1 MINSVQTIDKRK
13 EYAFGDFTKKE
24 LPNHYWLNTKEDEVK
39 ITKPKSNLVL
49 LNPDEAKK
57 TNNLKTWGLSIAGA
71 TVLTAVGI
79 FFVLKGGPRGLSKNF
94 QKFRNYLE
102 NKVQSSKLENKF
114 HTDMNRTN
122 IFLIK
127 KLDLILQ
134 KFDAINNF
142 TSFKDLLF
150 KNIMNN
156 RLTGKYTGAIHSK
169 ITKIFEKIGRQ
180 SVVNAYKK
188 TASRFVQ
195 TKDLALSMGSR
206 IGKST
211 EVVEI
216 NGVRKTRA
224 QWAEYLKQKNL
235 ELVGEYENGFNTT
248 KLNGRYLKIKKTV
261 KNLENKFNRLRIFW
275 TKDLINSFMADS
287 AIASEKLAIQN
298 SVKNIRNKI
307 SYSTTDLIK
316 DTEEKIMNLAKSVN
330 FKDTDKVNILA
341 RLRRDIKK
349 LGKFSETTL
358 QVRNSDGSMV
368 TKEGLHNKILTGMD
382 DFRAEILKSMRNK
395 SLDEKLGQ
403 EMLDNLSE
411 LRISFIGFK
420 QGKIEEMLD
429 IYKKL
434 LSPEDY
440 KILEK
445 AYKSNIKKLDNS
457 VAIET
462 EDFINKARD
471 LVLGSAPTDIVTILG
486 SLATLGYYLGKSD
499 NNEERASVSLKYGIP
514 AIAGIGTSLYCNA
527 KLYAGS
533 KSLLIGSISTLI
545 VNKIGVWA
553 DKKLKQ
559 YQAAKRA
566 HNVQTNTTS
575 TLDLTKS

>member
-13 EYAFGDFTKKE
+13 EYTFGDFTKTD
-24 LPNHYWLNTKEDEVK
+24 LPSNYWLKNIEDEVK
-39 ITKPKSNLVL
+39 ITKPISNLTL

-57 TNNLKTWGLSIAGA
+57 TNNLKIWGLSIAGA
-71 TVLTAVGI
+71 TFLTAAGI
-79 FFVLKGGPRGLSKNF
+79 FFILKGGPRGLSKNF
-94 QKFRNYLE
+94 QKFRDYLE
-102 NKVQSSKLENKF
+102 NKIQTSKLENKF

-122 IFLIK
+122 MFLIK
-127 KLDLILQ
+127 KLDMILH

-156 RLTGKYTGAIHSK
+156 KLTGKFTGALHSK

-180 SVVNAYKK
+180 SVVNTYKK
-188 TASRFVQ
+188 TAEKFAK
-195 TKDLALSMGSR
+195 TKDLAFSMESK
-206 IGKST
+206 IGKPT
-211 EVVEI
+211 EIVEI
-216 NGVRKTRA
+216 NGIRKTRA
-224 QWAEYLKQKNL
+224 QWAKQLKQMNIDL
-235 ELVGEYENGFNTT
+235 ITEYNNGFEPI
-248 KLNGRYLKIKKTV
+248 KLRGRYLKIKKTV
-261 KNLENKFNRLRIFW
+261 KNLENKFNKLRIFW

-287 AIASEKLAIQN
+287 AITSEKLAIKT
-298 SVKNIRNKI
+298 SVKNIRNNI
-307 SYSTTDLIK
+307 TYSTADLIK
-316 DTEEKIMNLAKSVN
+316 DSEEKIMKLSQSVN
-330 FKDTDKVNILA
+330 FKDTDKIDILA

-349 LGKFSETTL
+349 LNKFSETTL

-368 TKEGLHNKILTGMD
+368 TKEGLRKKILSGMD
-382 DFRAEILKSMRNK
+382 DFRAEILKSIRNK
-395 SLDEKLGQ
+395 SLDKNLGQ
-403 EMLDNLSE
+403 DMLDNLSE

-420 QGKIEEMLD
+420 QGKIEEVLN

-440 KILEK
+440 KTMEK

-457 VAIET
+457 ITIET

-471 LVLGSAPTDIVTILG
+471 LSLGSAPTDIMTILG

-514 AIAGIGTSLYCNA
+514 AMAGIGTSLYCNA

-533 KSLLIGSISTLI
+533 KSLIIGSISTLV
-545 VNKIGVWA
+545 VNKIGTWA

-559 YQAAKRA
+559 YQAAKRSQ
-566 HNVQTNTTS
+566 NI
-575 TLDLTKS
+575 

>member
-122 IFLIK
+122 IFLI
-127 KLDLILQ
+127 LQ

-235 ELVGEYENGFNTT
+235 ELVGEYENGF
-248 KLNGRYLKIKKTV
+248 
-261 KNLENKFNRLRIFW
+261 NKFNRLRIFW